1 MQNII
6 KILFTHLGQ
15 QNGLITYLIRGHRI
29 IVYLLGKYSQEMLKY
44 KNDNI
49 NKSEAQEIR

>member
-1 MQNII
+1 MKNII

-15 QNGLITYLIRGHRI
+15 QNVPITYLIIDHRMI
-29 IVYLLGKYSQEMLKY
+29 AYLLGKYSQEMLKY

-49 NKSEAQEIR
+49 NKSEAHEIR